1 MKISEASEY
10 ESLSGNEFVP
20 AAKDGTQGKVK
31 MSTLKAF
38 VQSGTGLTPL
48 LLDYSTIE
56 GNGSIDLG
64 KIAEVKEAIRNNRGI
79 VLDYNGKLN
88 MLSDY
93 QQNEE
98 DQYLGL
104 SFISLDADS
113 SAVSLYVI
121 MLDIN
126 TGTGET
132 GVTSNFTPSL
142 TTFGEQNHYLSG
154 TGEYI
159 QIPEV
164 PTKTSQLQNDN
175 GFVTMMEVE
184 EKGYETSE
192 HANQTYQPK
201 GDYLTEVPSDYVT
214 DKEQAQALE
223 DYATKEYVDNAV
235 GQAQGR
241 YALAEWTEGE
251 LDPEAASFVGDP
263 GLLTEWDPLLLD
275 TTDNAGEV
283 TTPVGGLKR
292 NNYLR
297 FEDGSFAP
305 TVGITEEQ
313 RAQCDVE
320 LYLDSSHAMK
330 YCDAG
335 AFDAEAFYNEY
346 GMSQKLYNV
355 SGEEIT
361 HILRPWETVETKYT
375 VGVANRQ
382 KLYLVDQVKGKSG
395 KVWRGVSESPKTY
408 DGIDVSQYP
417 LERTAYSPSPVCTV
431 GGKTRSFFYLY
442 EGENNCKSSNGQNG
456 LCTMFSNGR
465 TYPRVNDMQQINN
478 MNYARANNADTEK
491 PYPFAEG
498 GYHALNAFLTCMEVF
513 YRTKYLHQDTFFGS
527 GISSNDAC
535 SNEDTWKLHGG
546 VRYKLS
552 SASDWKYSKW
562 SEQGDIYYSESQER
576 TNFTTLLNLE
586 YPKQQCMEAQMAA
599 SFAVETGVPEGE
611 EFEFYGGTYWYQ
623 TPTGALGLNDGEMN
637 VRVYKRMSQTFTA
650 YDADGSQQSWNVEVI
665 LRMSLM
671 EGMNLSGDVFA
682 YSGGGYEQVGTV
694 KYLQDT
700 QRTGNPVD
708 IYIQPMQKQW
718 VRETESSK
726 NSLGTFGFE
735 GSYMKIGTFENISDG
750 YYKVRVPFSGW
761 KKENG
766 GNISQGECC
775 YSWSNNYWGNT
786 IDQRVRIAARFRGTA
801 NNGYCSP
808 RALTAN
814 AAVTNAFRHNAGSAQ
829 ALVGATPPQAE

>member
-1 MKISEASEY
+1 MKISEAPEY
-10 ESLSGNEFVP
+10 ESLSGNEFFP

-31 MSTLKAF
+31 ASTLKTF
-38 VQSGTGLTPL
+38 VLTGTVKEPVV
-48 LLDYSTIE
+48 LDYSAIK
-56 GNGSIDLG
+56 GNSSIDLD
-64 KIAEVKEAIRNNRGI
+64 KITEVKEAINSKLEI
-79 VLDYNGKLN
+79 VLDYEGKLCRLFN
-88 MLSDY
+88 Y
-93 QQNEE
+93 TQNST
-98 DQYLGL
+98 YLTMT
-104 SFISLDADS
+104 FVYAVVDS
-113 SAVSLYVI
+113 STITQGAFY
-121 MLDIN
+121 LDVYLS
-126 TGTGET
+126 TGH
-132 GVTSNFTPSL
+132 VTMIENFTPAL
-142 TTFGEQNHYLSG
+142 TTDGNEDQFLNGKGFYRNLPS
-154 TGEYI
+154 I
-159 QIPEV
+159 
-164 PTKTSQLQNDN
+164 PTKVSELQNDAN
-175 GFVTMMEVE
+175 YTTLEEVDG
-184 EKGYETSE
+184 KGYETSE
-192 HANQTYQPK
+192 HASKTYQPK
-201 GDYLTEVPSDYVT
+201 GNYLTEVPSEYVT
-214 DKEQAQALE
+214 EDEQQKALE
-223 DYATKEYVDNAV
+223 DYATKEYVDKSV
-235 GQAQGR
+235 GQVQGR

-535 SNEDTWKLHGG
+535 SNEDMWKLHGG

-562 SEQGDIYYSESQER
+562 SEQGDIYYSGSQER
-576 TNFTTLLNLE
+576 VNFTTLLNLE
-586 YPKQQCMEAQMAA
+586 HPKQQCMEAQMAA

-650 YDADGSQQSWNVEVI
+650 YDVNGSQQSWDVEVI
-665 LRMSLM
+665 IRMSLM

-718 VRETESSK
+718 VRETGSSK
-726 NSLGTFGFE
+726 NSLGMFGFE

-786 IDQRVRIAARFRGTA
+786 IDQRVRIAARFRGYA
-801 NNGYCSP
+801 YNGNCSP
-808 RALTAN
+808 RNLYAYR
-814 AAVTNAFRHNAGSAQ
+814 AVTYANRSTAGSAQ

>member
-1 MKISEASEY
+1 MPTEITGMKISEASEY
-10 ESLSGNEFVP
+10 ESLSGNEFFP
-20 AAKDGTQGKVK
+20 AAKDGTQGKVNA
-31 MSTLKAF
+31 STLKTF
-38 VQSGTGLTPL
+38 VQP
-48 LLDYSTIE
+48 D
-56 GNGSIDLG
+56 
-64 KIAEVKEAIRNNRGI
+64 
-79 VLDYNGKLN
+79 
-88 MLSDY
+88 
-93 QQNEE
+93 
-98 DQYLGL
+98 
-104 SFISLDADS
+104 
-113 SAVSLYVI
+113 
-121 MLDIN
+121 
-126 TGTGET
+126 
-132 GVTSNFTPSL
+132 
-142 TTFGEQNHYLSG
+142 LSG
-154 TGEYI
+154 YAKKTE
-159 QIPEV
+159 IPSTE
-164 PTKTSQLQNDN
+164 
-175 GFVTMMEVE
+175 GFLSAE
-184 EKGYETSE
+184 EA
-192 HANQTYQPK
+192 ANIYQPK
-201 GDYLTEVPSDYVT
+201 GNYLTEIPDEYVT
-214 DKEQAQALE
+214 EDEQQQALE
-223 DYATKEYVDNAV
+223 DYATKEYVDKAV
-235 GQAQGR
+235 GQVQGR

-275 TTDNAGEV
+275 TTDNVGEV
-283 TTPVGGLKR
+283 TTPVGQLKR

-297 FEDGSFAP
+297 FEDGTFAP
-305 TVGITEEQ
+305 TVGITEGQ

-320 LYLDSSHAMK
+320 LYIDPSHAMK

-346 GMSQKLYNV
+346 GMSQKLYNA
-355 SGEEIT
+355 SGNEIA

-408 DGIDVSQYP
+408 DGIDVSAYP

-442 EGENNCKSSNGQNG
+442 EGETNCKSSDGQNG

-478 MNYARANNADTEK
+478 MNYARANNADTNRS
-491 PYPFAEG
+491 YPFSEG
-498 GYHALNAFLTCMEVF
+498 GFHTLNTFVSCMEVF
-513 YRTKYLHQDTFFGS
+513 YKTKYLHEATMFGS

-535 SNEDTWKLHGG
+535 NIEEAWKKNGG
-546 VRYKLS
+546 VRYKLT
-552 SASDWKYSKW
+552 SASDWKYAKW
-562 SEQGDIYYSESQER
+562 SEQGDIYYSTANER
-576 TNFTTLLNLE
+576 VNFTTLVNLE
-586 YPKQQCMEAQMAA
+586 NPKQQCMEAQMAA

-611 EFEFYGGTYWYQ
+611 EFEFYGGIYWYE

-650 YDADGSQQSWNVEVI
+650 YDADGAQQSWDVEVI

-671 EGMNLSGDVFA
+671 EGMNLSGDIFA

-726 NSLGTFGFE
+726 NSLGMFGFE

-775 YSWSNNYWGNT
+775 YGWSNNYWGNT
-786 IDQRVRIAARFRGTA
+786 IDQRVRIAARFRGYA
-801 NNGYCSP
+801 SNGLCSP
-808 RALTAN
+808 RILYAN
-814 AAVTNAFRHNAGSAQ
+814 NAVTRAYRNYAGSAQ